1 MTNQMKT
8 KLTDYFHL
16 VSGLKI
22 YNFRKSFE
30 NGSRFFPKTALKIV
44 FWTTPLGTKVPKRVL
59 LFRQKF
65 QKGSIERPY
74 SGTPPCEHT
83 MSPPPPRE
91 ITLRLPEHTNIFLNI
106 YPVVAFCHLSLQ
118 PLPPCTRS
126 QQCFTTAT
134 IRSFVHFEH
143 LELPLSLYCDWWHLL
158 AANSKLVENF
168 ETGSEYL
175 L

>member
-1 MTNQMKT
+1 MAQMTNQMKT

-22 YNFRKSFE
+22 YNLRKFFE

-74 SGTPPCEHT
+74 SGTPPCENI
-83 MSPPPPRE
+83 MSSPPGVHDPKSSKGLWLFTKTKVQVKRKQ
-91 ITLRLPEHTNIFLNI
+91 LDIFEKK
-106 YPVVAFCHLSLQ
+106 
-118 PLPPCTRS
+118 
-126 QQCFTTAT
+126 
-134 IRSFVHFEH
+134 SFFISGLFKKTFKH
-143 LELPLSLYCDWWHLL
+143 
-158 AANSKLVENF
+158 
-168 ETGSEYL
+168 
-175 L
+175 